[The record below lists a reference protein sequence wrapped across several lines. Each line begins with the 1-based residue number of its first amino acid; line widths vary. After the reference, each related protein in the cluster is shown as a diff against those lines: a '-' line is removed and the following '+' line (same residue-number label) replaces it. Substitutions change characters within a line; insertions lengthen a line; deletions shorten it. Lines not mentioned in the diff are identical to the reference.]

1 MPLLLGF
8 RFGNPNKKRVGLQIG
23 AIGAYKIGSRIK
35 QKYFLPENDTKQK
48 IGQRNSNSVSNTK
61 NVSMLS
67 KHNVLN
73 DVIVEEQEYTQF
85 SNESSRESVGKTPQF
100 P

>member
-1 MPLLLGF
+1 
-8 RFGNPNKKRVGLQIG
+8 
-23 AIGAYKIGSRIK
+23 
-35 QKYFLPENDTKQK
+35 
-48 IGQRNSNSVSNTK
+48 
-61 NVSMLS
+61 MLS